1 MYLIVDHFLIW
12 WLHIG
17 RYKWSRFRRGLC
29 ETRYRDQVLP
39 VVNSL
44 DDIQAYLAQVT
55 WATDGPLHLFD
66 SISYP
71 QTVWA
76 KKKDDCDGFAIL
88 AAALLQQ
95 WEKNSNPVLITAM
108 LRPIRSSHTVCVFN
122 APNNMLWFFDNGL
135 LRQENL
141 QTYNEIVAQ
150 IEGKARLI
158 CWDVVEP
165 STLQTMEFHRV

>member
-1 MYLIVDHFLIW
+1 LYSIVDRFLIW
-12 WLHIG
+12 WLHTG

-29 ETRYRDQVLP
+29 EAKHRDQILP
-39 VVNSL
+39 TAHSL

-55 WATDGPLHLFD
+55 WAMDGPLHLFD

-76 KKKDDCDGFAIL
+76 KKRDDCDGFAIL
-88 AAALLQQ
+88 AAALLQR
-95 WEKNSNPVLITAM
+95 WEGSSNPVLITAM
-108 LRPIRSSHTVCVFN
+108 LRPMRNSHTVCVFN
-122 APNNMLWFFDNGL
+122 APNNMLGFFDNSL
-135 LRQENL
+135 LRQGNF
-141 QTYNEIVAQ
+141 QTYDEIVVE
-150 IEGKARLI
+150 IKGKARLV